1 MKNVILEIYSVF
13 KKNQQRRTCYMKRL
27 LIVAAIILLNF
38 SIPAMLA
45 ASSGNEHSAKAV
57 FPATLS
63 SYNDSHMTSVKEKL
77 IHRIHKDPLNLVV
90 SILFLGAILH
100 TFMAGKFTNIAHQ
113 LEKRHKKKQQHKKQ
127 QVQYSGEVMEEVS
140 FMSEIFHF
148 LGEIE
153 VVFGLW
159 VLPVF
164 WAIAYVHGID
174 TSISYFSLTNYTEPM
189 FVVVIMTLASTRPIM
204 LLTEQILKT
213 IAKIGK
219 GSTAA
224 MWFTILTVGPLLGSF
239 ITEPAAMTISAL
251 ILSKEFYARKPSPKF
266 AYATMGLLFVNISVG
281 GTLTHFAAPPV
292 LMVAAK
298 WNWDLTFMITNFGW
312 KAVVGIILANTLYFL
327 VFRSDFKNLKSL
339 EESENTKLLIAWDM
353 REEKVP
359 VGVTIVHLL
368 FMAWTVY
375 FAHYPPLFIAGFLCF
390 LGFAG
395 TTVHHQNRTDLKP
408 ALLVGFFLAG
418 LVIHGGLQKWWIAPI
433 LGSLSEIPLMLG
445 STFLTAFND
454 NAAITYLSSLVPNLT
469 SSMKYAVVA
478 GAVTG
483 GGLTVIANAP
493 NPAGQSILQKFFPGG
508 ISPIGLVLGAIIP
521 TIIMGLCF
529 MLL

>member
-1 MKNVILEIYSVF
+1 
-13 KKNQQRRTCYMKRL
+13 MKRL
-27 LIVAAIILLNF
+27 LILGIIILVNF
-38 SIPAMLA
+38 SIPTVLI
-45 ASSGNEHSAKAV
+45 ASSGSEHLTKAV
-57 FPATLS
+57 FPASLS
-63 SYNDSHMTSVKEKL
+63 SYNDSHMTSLTEIL
-77 IHRIHKDPLNLVV
+77 LHRIHKDPLNLLVT
-90 SILFLGAILH
+90 IFFLGAILH
-100 TFMAGKFTNIAHQ
+100 TFLAGKFTKIAHQ
-113 LEKRHKKKQQHKKQ
+113 LEERHKKKQQKRKQ
-127 QVQYSGEVMEEVS
+127 KVQYYGDVMEEVS

-164 WAIAYVHGID
+164 WAIAYVHGMD
-174 TSISYFSLTNYTEPM
+174 TSIGYFSLTNYTEPM

-204 LLTEQILKT
+204 LLTENILKT

-219 GSTAA
+219 GSAA
-224 MWFTILTVGPLLGSF
+224 SLWFTILTIGPLLGSL

-251 ILSKEFYARKPSPKF
+251 ILSKEFYARKPNPKF

-292 LMVAAK
+292 LMVAGK
-298 WNWDLTFMITNFGW
+298 WNWDFAFMLTNFGW
-312 KAVVGIILANTLYFL
+312 KAVIGILIANTLYYF
-327 VFRSDFKNLKSL
+327 VFRSDFKDLKPL
-339 EESENTKLLIAWDM
+339 NESENTKLLIKWDM

-359 VGVTIVHLL
+359 VGVTIVHVL

-375 FAHYPPLFIAGFLCF
+375 FAHFPPLFIAGFLCF
-390 LGFAG
+390 LGFVG

-418 LVIHGGLQKWWIAPI
+418 LVLHGGLQKWWIAPI
-433 LGSLSEIPLMLG
+433 LGSLSEVPLMLG

-469 SSMKYAVVA
+469 DSMKYAVVA

-493 NPAGQSILQKFFPGG
+493 NPAGQSILQKFFPEG
-508 ISPIGLVLGAIIP
+508 ISPFGLVLGSLVP